1 MPDSRAIGRVVV
13 VGSYV
18 QDHAW
23 FCDTF
28 PQRGETRIATGF
40 NTGPGGKGFN
50 QAVACHRQGV
60 DTTFIGAIGDDML
73 GGCARQFAQAESLDA
88 RWQGIHDAPTAAS
101 SIVVDARGEN
111 RIVVSLGANQWLDPL
126 FVQRECESVRSMRVV
141 LCQLENGV
149 DAVTAAL
156 DAADAC
162 GALRMLNPAPM
173 HPAFDA
179 ALLGR
184 IDIVTPNE
192 TEFALL
198 LRHCEHADVDAD
210 ALAGLDD
217 ATLHALVR
225 RLALRTVVITLGA
238 HGCFVSHAQD
248 RRGDGEPFYRIAPEK
263 VRAID
268 STGAGDAFSGAL
280 AAALLL
286 FDGEPFAK
294 AVRHANRAAALATE
308 TIGTA
313 PAMPTFGRIASRFGD
328 GQKA

>member
-1 MPDSRAIGRVVV
+1 MPESRSTAGRVVV

-50 QAVACHRQGV
+50 QAIAGHRQGV
-60 DTTFIGAIGDDML
+60 ETTFIGAIGDDMM
-73 GGCARQFAQAESLDA
+73 GASARRFAQAENLDA
-88 RWQGIHDAPTAAS
+88 RWQVINDAPTAAS
-101 SIVVDARGEN
+101 SIVVDASGEN
-111 RIVVSLGANQWLDPL
+111 RIVVSLGANQWLDPS
-126 FVQRECESVRSMRVV
+126 FVQRECTSSRSMRVM
-141 LCQLENGV
+141 LCQLENDL
-149 DAVTAAL
+149 DAISAAV
-156 DAADAC
+156 DAADTC

-173 HPAFDA
+173 HPGLDA
-179 ALLGR
+179 VLLHR
-184 IDIVTPNE
+184 IDILTPNE
-192 TEFALL
+192 TEFAML
-198 LRHCEHADVDAD
+198 LRHCEHAEVDAD

-225 RLALRTVVITLGA
+225 RLALRTVVITLGSQ
-238 HGCFVSHAQD
+238 GCFVSHAQD
-248 RRGDGEPFYRIAPEK
+248 RRGDTEPFYRIAAEK

-286 FDGEPFAK
+286 FQGESFAK
-294 AVRHANRAAALATE
+294 AVRHANRAAALSTE

-313 PAMPTFGRIASRFGD
+313 PAMPTFAQVIARFGD
-328 GQKA
+328 GS